1 MNFFGPSDRILLMD
15 SAEIKELSESCA
27 FLLLLKRPQRG
38 GVIQM
43 FRIPRPSINVKDLL
57 IHTKC
62 TQQKTT
68 KIAPLCGIS
77 FPRSGMLFRD
87 WPFPLVFIVMTVLL
101 FIEAFNISSLY
112 RIISTSLFLSVS
124 NDIKLHF
131 VTKRFFCI

>member
-68 KIAPLCGIS
+68 KIAPLCGIYPFLVRECFFVIGRFPS
-77 FPRSGMLFRD
+77 F
-87 WPFPLVFIVMTVLL
+87 LL
-101 FIEAFNISSLY
+101 
-112 RIISTSLFLSVS
+112 
-124 NDIKLHF
+124 
-131 VTKRFFCI
+131 